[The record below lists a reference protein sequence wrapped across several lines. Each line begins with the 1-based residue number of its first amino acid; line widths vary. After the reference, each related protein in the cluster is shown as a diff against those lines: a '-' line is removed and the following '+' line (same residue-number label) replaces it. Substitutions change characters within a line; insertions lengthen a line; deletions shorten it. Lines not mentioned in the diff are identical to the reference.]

1 MTNCRGSRA
10 RRAVTAVAVVAMAAV
25 VHGCSSH
32 HLDEY
37 DFVDRTLAVVYFTAP
52 APVLH
57 TGGYDVEGEHPL
69 EVVVSAGGRVAREV
83 EARRAQARLDSAAAR
98 VDLTGRMAERTL
110 ERASRY
116 LGTRPVDDEA
126 EADYLLEVDI
136 RRMGLDAARRA
147 AYLFVTGEVV
157 LLDARTGREIWDA
170 DVSGSDRL
178 TPSLWGSPEVLED
191 IVTAGALSGV
201 SVDEFERFLTGL
213 TDYVADRVGREL
225 RSDLR
230 GVRR

>member
-1 MTNCRGSRA
+1 MTAYRRTRA
-10 RRAVTAVAVVAMAAV
+10 RPTAAALAAAALALAI
-25 VHGCSSH
+25 HGCSGH

-52 APVLH
+52 APTLR
-57 TGGYDVEGEHPL
+57 TGPYDVEGDHPL

-98 VDLTGRMAERTL
+98 VDLAGRMADRTL

-116 LGTRPVDDEA
+116 LGTRPVTERS

-136 RRMGLDAARRA
+136 RRMGLDAGRHA
-147 AYLFVTGEVV
+147 AHLFVTGEVV

-170 DVSGSDRL
+170 DVNGYDRL
-178 TPSLWGSPEVLED
+178 TPSLWGSPGVLED

-201 SVDEFERFLTGL
+201 SVDEFERFLIGL
-213 TDYVADRVGREL
+213 TDYVADRIGREL
-225 RSDLR
+225 RRDLR
-230 GVRR
+230 NVRG